1 MSEITPNTTHT
12 ISSPLEFLE
21 IIQKIECSTDHH
33 LFYLGLSSP
42 HDVANCSP
50 QTALDVSRNPLIALF
65 FACIDNS
72 PNHGEIIIYHI
83 PKQRISTSLMAD
95 HNDILV
101 RTERGTFIFVNDQQH
116 EVSLLAKDKLSQ
128 MPLEIIVNKDAKT
141 SIIQELE
148 KLGIAMIT
156 LYPEMS

>member
-1 MSEITPNTTHT
+1 M
-12 ISSPLEFLE
+12 
-21 IIQKIECSTDHH
+21 TDHH
-33 LFYLGLSSP
+33 LFYLGLNSP
-42 HDVANCSP
+42 DDVANCSP

-95 HNDILV
+95 HEDILA

-116 EVSLLAKDKLSQ
+116 EVNLLAKDKLSQ
-128 MPLEIIVNKDAKT
+128 TPLEIIVNKDAKIT
-141 SIIQELE
+141 IIQELE
-148 KLGIAMIT
+148 KLGVSMIT